1 MSTIWT
7 FDGVKNMYNVYRG
20 EDCMK
25 MFCESLSEQVMKIIN
40 FEKKK
45 IMPLKKNSVNDILVL
60 QTVTCAKK
68 CSNIKI
74 LMTKITVKLRPLTL
88 HR

>member
-1 MSTIWT
+1 
-7 FDGVKNMYNVYRG
+7 MYNVYRG

-45 IMPLKKNSVNDILVL
+45 IMPLKKNSVNHILVL
-60 QTVTCAKK
+60 QTVTSAKK
-68 CSNIKI
+68 CSNINI

>member
-1 MSTIWT
+1 
-7 FDGVKNMYNVYRG
+7 MYNVYRG

-25 MFCESLSEQVMKIIN
+25 MFCESLREQAMKIRN

-45 IMPLKKNSVNDILVL
+45 IMPLKKNSVTHILVL
-60 QTVTCAKK
+60 QTVTFAKK
-68 CSNIKI
+68 CSNINT

-88 HR
+88 HRQRQRFCT

>member
-45 IMPLKKNSVNDILVL
+45 IMPLKKNSVNHILVL

-68 CSNIKI
+68 CSNINI

>member
-45 IMPLKKNSVNDILVL
+45 IMPFLVL

-68 CSNIKI
+68 CSNINI

>member
-1 MSTIWT
+1 
-7 FDGVKNMYNVYRG
+7 
-20 EDCMK
+20 
-25 MFCESLSEQVMKIIN
+25 
-40 FEKKK
+40 
-45 IMPLKKNSVNDILVL
+45 MPLKKNSVNDILVL

-68 CSNIKI
+68 CSNINI